1 MKFLLLFS
9 LIATNA
15 AFGILRHKTHEAFC
29 YNQEGIIKGHNI
41 DASLRIAS
49 LSKLFTSY
57 YIAEKLGFNHR
68 YETTFELSSSRK
80 LIIRGSKDPYFLEH
94 GIFYIIST
102 LKKAGIN
109 NLIEVIVDKDFY
121 FHFKTNSSNF
131 LDKLD
136 IYFNTRKWHLRVAGN
151 SLRIKDQYKN
161 IKKLVKNR
169 LGVELVKSPSFSVT
183 KISTME
189 EDEIGLG
196 EIKAKW
202 TLPSVKMIEYLKIL
216 NSYSNN
222 MTSDEFV
229 DQLGGMSAYN
239 KFFLDK
245 GFRIDFVTGS
255 GLNKGTGKNRRDNY
269 ASCRQ
274 VHKILS
280 ELRKKLKKDGYE
292 PHDLLPVAK
301 DDVGTLSD
309 RFSDWDY
316 REDFVFKTGTLKI
329 KPTSALA
336 AMHRSKLLNLVIL
349 GQDYTSY
356 QALKSK
362 EYKTINHILGKLKL
376 KPSKNP
382 YQAQD
387 FLMFDT
393 MRKNTF

>member
-1 MKFLLLFS
+1 MYS
-9 LIATNA
+9 HAVPALIK
-15 AFGILRHKTHEAFC
+15 HKTHEAFC
-29 YNQEGIIKGHNI
+29 YNDSGTLKGHNL

-57 YIAEKLGFNHR
+57 YIAEKLGFDHQ
-68 YETTFELSSSRK
+68 YKTTFELTSTRK
-80 LIIRGSKDPYFLEH
+80 LIIRGDKDPYFLEH

-121 FHFKTNSSNF
+121 FHFKTKSSKF

-136 IYFNTRKWHLRVAGN
+136 IYFNTRKWHNRVEGN

-161 IKKLVKNR
+161 ISKLIKR
-169 LGVELVKSPSFSVT
+169 RIGIELIKTPSFSVT
-183 KISTME
+183 KIRPM
-189 EDEIGLG
+189 DENDIRLG
-196 EIKAKW
+196 EVIAKW

-239 KFFLDK
+239 KFFQDK
-245 GFRIDFVTGS
+245 GYRINFVTGS
-255 GLNKGTGKNRRDNY
+255 GLNKGSGKNRRDNY

-274 VHKILS
+274 VHRILS
-280 ELRKKLKKDGYE
+280 ELRKKLKKAGYE

-309 RFSDWDY
+309 RFSNWEF
-316 REDFVFKTGTLKI
+316 RENFVFKTGTLKI

-336 AMHRSKLLNLVIL
+336 AMHRSKLLNIVII
-349 GQDYTSY
+349 GQDYTGY
-356 QALKSK
+356 PELKRK
-362 EYKTINHILGKLKL
+362 EFKTISYILGKLRL
-376 KPSKNP
+376 KSSNNP
-382 YQAQD
+382 YQAKD
-387 FLMFDT
+387 FLMFNA
-393 MRKNTF
+393 MSHNSF